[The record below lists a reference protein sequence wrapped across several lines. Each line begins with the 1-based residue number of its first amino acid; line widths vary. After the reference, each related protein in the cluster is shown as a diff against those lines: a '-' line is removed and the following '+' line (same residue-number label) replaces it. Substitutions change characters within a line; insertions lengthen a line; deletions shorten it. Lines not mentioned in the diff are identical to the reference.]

1 MTICLVEFPA
11 CYSFSPDNH
20 ARRLCLA
27 IGLSLQSIIFVY
39 QQHGTVLIHFR
50 STETIPEIFPQCL
63 ASFCPPAGKKDVHT
77 MPTPKIIKLFVY
89 IIIKAYLKAMQSHTC
104 LASQS
109 LRAVT
114 IFHSFSSSSAGH
126 TPQFILM
133 CQRQCSS

>member
-1 MTICLVEFPA
+1 
-11 CYSFSPDNH
+11 
-20 ARRLCLA
+20 
-27 IGLSLQSIIFVY
+27 
-39 QQHGTVLIHFR
+39 
-50 STETIPEIFPQCL
+50 
-63 ASFCPPAGKKDVHT
+63 

-89 IIIKAYLKAMQSHTC
+89 IIVKAYLKAMQSHTC

-133 CQRQCSS
+133 CQRQCSSYSKTVRLFLLRELPVKRKIVIH